1 MEVTVMVAAVIA
13 VLQLVVAVVVRAPA
27 LVEMGEV
34 AAAR

>member
-1 MEVTVMVAAVIA
+1 MVAAVIA
-13 VLQLVVAVVVRAPA
+13 VLQLVVVVRAPA

>member
-1 MEVTVMVAAVIA
+1 MEVRVMVAAVIA
-13 VLQLVVAVVVRAPA
+13 VLQLVVVVVRAPA